1 MKRKATIAIL
11 AILVV
16 GISLFGIKFYKDYK
30 EFSNFRAVLDEA
42 YIPLIKETAD
52 YFTDYTSFTNELEL
66 SEWKVNEGFD
76 RNIDLNNQF
85 EEAEVK
91 ILSESVEYENAQKL
105 KENVLETISMYE
117 VALDASYNE
126 TMDSDEYD
134 NYMKLLSFQIEE
146 MNEILEE
153 H

>member
-1 MKRKATIAIL
+1 M
-11 AILVV
+11 
-16 GISLFGIKFYKDYK
+16 
-30 EFSNFRAVLDEA
+30 
-42 YIPLIKETAD
+42 
-52 YFTDYTSFTNELEL
+52 
-66 SEWKVNEGFD
+66 
-76 RNIDLNNQF
+76 
-85 EEAEVK
+85 
-91 ILSESVEYENAQKL
+91 SESVEYENAQKL